1 MCFIVSILTCKKY
14 RFYRF
19 HFVGGERSKE
29 QPSKDGQ
36 LPPTQTSSDNTS
48 LHQLNEEPKPPIS
61 NDTMTPITHT
71 QDDNLMTLTPE
82 LEIKEYPKL
91 RTSLVSAGHK
101 DKRKETSSSNQ
112 GGAMPSLAMLAR
124 EQKQLR
130 GRAIEERTGTV
141 ELEDVF
147 NVPPSVHLFDHVE
160 PSIHSFEEQLLGEQ
174 VLGEVDNYEGI
185 SRQTNGFQVQML
197 NDQKRWQFPIDNQED
212 MEDDHTFHDHVFLD
226 HHLVDFPQVEPVL
239 KYMELVIT
247 GLQQNPYLS
256 YEEKVGKIM
265 WYKTYFSKFSVDA
278 LI

>member
-1 MCFIVSILTCKKY
+1 MY
-14 RFYRF
+14 
-19 HFVGGERSKE
+19 VGAERSKK
-29 QPSKDGQ
+29 QPSEDSQ
-36 LPPTQTSSDNTS
+36 LPTQETSPDHNS
-48 LHQLNEEPKPPIS
+48 LLQLNEEPNVPILDD
-61 NDTMTPITHT
+61 NTTPITHT
-71 QDDNLMTLTPE
+71 KDDLLTLTPE

-101 DKRKETSSSNQ
+101 DKRKETSTSKQ
-112 GGAMPSLAMLAR
+112 DGAMPSLAMLAR

-130 GRAIEERTGTV
+130 GRALEERNGTV

-160 PSIHSFEEQLLGEQ
+160 PSINSLEEQLLGEQ
-174 VLGEVDNYEGI
+174 VLGETEGYEGI